1 MVKNTLC
8 VLAVAMASN
17 SVLAADS
24 HWYFGVDALN
34 TKANQKNTFES
45 KSQVLVPAGTVA
57 NVPFPVTVVTTETD
71 KISDLSSETGFGI
84 HVGTQF
90 LLASQFA
97 LAVEA
102 EYLSF
107 GSFSGNHVYTV
118 TDAGVVSGVNV
129 YQETDTVSYSQEVDV
144 SATNLNIKPKY
155 YFGGNNFYLGA
166 IAGVGV
172 YKVDLK
178 LDDGSDWGFNY
189 GVEAGYELTPELTF
203 SAGYRMFTTSIDV
216 KDTDQDFELEL
227 DSFYAGL
234 DYKF

>member
-24 HWYFGVDALN
+24 HWYVGVDVLN
-34 TKANQKNTFES
+34 TKAEQTNTFQANGLFEM
-45 KSQVLVPAGTVA
+45 PAHVITPYPVSTMSSA
-57 NVPFPVTVVTTETD
+57 NGSV
-71 KISDLSSETGFGI
+71 SNLSTETGFGI

-107 GSFSGNHVYTV
+107 GSFSGNDVATINGYVLATGQPFSVELKGDIGMDV
-118 TDAGVVSGVNV
+118 T
-129 YQETDTVSYSQEVDV
+129 
-144 SATNLNIKPKY
+144 ATNLNIKPKY

-166 IAGVGV
+166 IAGVGI
-172 YKVDLK
+172 YKVDLDLK
-178 LDDGSDWGFNY
+178 ELGNDKGSDWGFNY

-216 KDTDQDFELEL
+216 KDIDQDFELEL